1 MKTINVPWALVLSF
15 LVVAGCSEGSS
26 SDMMTG
32 ARVVAQPQ
40 PLQYS
45 GPRVTM
51 VVAQIVNR
59 TGSGTEIASTGT
71 TIQTG
76 SAAVPPDKTLTIRDP
91 IGSGMRD
98 QLITY
103 LTQTGAFTVLRTD
116 ESGRSTDPKT
126 PVAQYLMEGAVTEYE
141 PSQASIA
148 GGYGWGIPTRRNVPV
163 RISDPTVSS
172 GNVFSQIL
180 APNAIGGMFQQDHIA
195 MNIHLVDLST
205 NVIIA
210 STTVE
215 ATPKDLGVAMN
226 LLFGG
231 GSRIADV
238 GGQMKTPMQKA
249 IRACMAKSAVW
260 AANTVASAR
269 TQ

>member
-1 MKTINVPWALVLSF
+1 MKTVNVAWALVLSF
-15 LVVAGCSEGSS
+15 LVVAGCSEQSWNET
-26 SDMMTG
+26 MTG
-32 ARVVAQPQ
+32 SRVVAQPQ
-40 PLQYS
+40 PMQYS
-45 GPRVTM
+45 GPRVTV
-51 VVAQIVNR
+51 VVAEIANR
-59 TGSGTEIASTGT
+59 TGSGTEIATSGT

-98 QLITY
+98 QLITA
-103 LTQTGAFTVLRTD
+103 LTQTGVFTVVRTT
-116 ESGRSTDPKT
+116 ETGGSMDPNT

-141 PSQASIA
+141 PSQASVA
-148 GGYGWGIPTRRNVPV
+148 GGYGWGIERVTQ
-163 RISDPTVSS
+163 ISDPTVSP

-195 MNIHLVDLST
+195 MNIHVVDLST
-205 NVIIA
+205 NVVIA

-215 ATPKDLGVAMN
+215 AAPKDLGAAMN

-231 GSRIADV
+231 RSRVADV

-249 IRACMAKSAVW
+249 IRACMAKAAVW
-260 AANTVASAR
+260 AANTVTS
-269 TQ
+269 QQ